1 MTPSEVISTA
11 LVRALRPEHIKQ
23 SDIDIAKARYVDAY
37 ISGNYLQNTTYYS
50 NYVKPV
56 IAYGVIV
63 DLWPSIAVEVSD
75 RGVQQLVAQGAT
87 QNEAA
92 ADKAWLQYSRKLMLL
107 IDLMQRNVPQGVT
120 AAGIYSDDVLI
131 ATATEQL

>member
-23 SDIDIAKARYVDAY
+23 SDIDLAKARYVDAY

>member
-1 MTPSEVISTA
+1 
-11 LVRALRPEHIKQ
+11 LRPEHVKQ
-23 SDIDIAKARYVDAY
+23 SDIDLAKARYVDAY

-92 ADKAWLQYSRKLMLL
+92 ADKAWLQYSRKLMRLM
-107 IDLMQRNVPQGVT
+107 DLMQRNVPAGVT
-120 AAGIYSDDVLI
+120 AAGVYSDDVLI

>member
-1 MTPSEVISTA
+1 MTPSEVISIA
-11 LVRALRPEHIKQ
+11 LVRALRPEHVKQ
-23 SDIDIAKARYVDAY
+23 SDIDLAKARYVDAY

-92 ADKAWLQYSRKLMLL
+92 ADKAWLQYSRKLMRLM
-107 IDLMQRNVPQGVT
+107 DLMQRNVPAGVT
-120 AAGIYSDDVLI
+120 AAGVYSDDVLI